1 MSGDLEAKSYGYTHS
16 SVQNFCY
23 EWTISNFSFCMD
35 GIRENIA
42 SPVFSFEANEEVE
55 WCLRIHPN
63 GFDEESK
70 DYLSV
75 YLWLLSC
82 PDSPVL
88 AKVQFWII
96 NAQGE
101 KHQISKMPNVLRFM
115 PNQLWGFK
123 NFILRDF
130 LLSHRHWLLPEDQ
143 LTLCCKVSIVGPF
156 FSRPEHNTIPAIRDQ
171 RQVLSDD
178 LGELWENFI
187 FTDCSL
193 VVAGQEF
200 RAHKAILAARSPVFR
215 AMFEHEMLESL
226 TNRIEIHDIHLHVF
240 KEMMGF
246 IYTGKAPHLHSH
258 SMATR
263 LLAAADMY
271 DLQDLKV
278 MCEDA
283 LCRNLSVEN
292 AVSTLILA
300 DFHSTEHLKT
310 KAMDFIILHAS
321 EVSETLGWKSMV
333 ESHPH
338 LVEEAFRSLASIQS
352 FLGALTQTP
361 KDNLG
366 T

>member
-1 MSGDLEAKSYGYTHS
+1 MSGDLEAKSCGYTHI
-16 SVQNFCY
+16 SVQKFCY

-42 SPVFSFEANEEVE
+42 SPVFSLEASEEVQ
-55 WCLRIHPN
+55 WCMRIHPN
-63 GFDEESK
+63 GVNEESK

-75 YLWLLSC
+75 YLSLVSC
-82 PDSPVL
+82 PESPVW

-101 KHQISKMPNVLRFM
+101 KHQITKIPNVLRFL
-115 PNQLWGFK
+115 PKEKWGYK
-123 NFILRDF
+123 KFIRRDF
-130 LLSHRHWLLPEDQ
+130 LLSHRQWLLPEDQ
-143 LTLCCKVSIVGPF
+143 LTLCCKVSVVGPF
-156 FSRPEHNTIPAIRDQ
+156 FSTPGQNMKPAIRDPMQ
-171 RQVLSDD
+171 MLADG
-178 LGELWENFI
+178 LGDLWENSL

-200 RAHKAILAARSPVFR
+200 RSHKAILAARSPVFR
-215 AMFEHEMLESL
+215 AMFKHEMLENL
-226 TNRIEIHDIHLHVF
+226 TNRVEIHDIHLPVF

-246 IYTGKAPHLHSH
+246 IYTGKAPNLHNH
-258 SMATR
+258 SMATG

-283 LCRNLSVEN
+283 LCRNLCVEN

-310 KAMDFIILHAS
+310 KAMDFITLHAS

-338 LVEEAFRSLASIQS
+338 LVEEAFRSLDSIQCP
-352 FLGALTQTP
+352 FLEP
-361 KDNLG
+361 SIKRRKII
-366 T
+366 